1 MISIVLIGLSLAMDA
16 FAISISYGLAN
27 RDFRLRHALTMSL
40 YFGAFQFL
48 MPLLGCFLAGTVS
61 GYISRFGPY
70 ISCGLLAFIGIRM
83 IVEAC
88 KKSEEEEEETV
99 VDLSPSKM
107 LALAVATSID
117 ALAVGVSFAFMEDV
131 SLIPS
136 CLVIGIVTFC
146 VCTIGGMAGSRI
158 PGIKGKVAEIL
169 GGCILLGIGVKLLIQ
184 GLM

>member
-70 ISCGLLAFIGIRM
+70 ISCGLLAFIGVRM
-83 IVEAC
+83 IVESC
-88 KKSEEEEEETV
+88 KKSEEEEEEA
-99 VDLSPSKM
+99 M
-107 LALAVATSID
+107 VAAEEEEEAGEERERLEFLREPPPTGTSRR
-117 ALAVGVSFAFMEDV
+117 VPPWV
-131 SLIPS
+131 
-136 CLVIGIVTFC
+136 
-146 VCTIGGMAGSRI
+146 
-158 PGIKGKVAEIL
+158 
-169 GGCILLGIGVKLLIQ
+169 Q
-184 GLM
+184 